1 MSGQTEVIA
10 ALCRIIEQCAALIED
25 EQTRN
30 AMLAEMRR
38 CMGEVSESDTQEE

>member
-10 ALCRIIEQCAALIED
+10 ALCRVIEQCATLIED
-25 EQTRN
+25 EQMRK

-38 CMGEVSESDTQEE
+38 CVGEVSESDTGKE